1 MAKQPDFQYAG
12 EEIPR
17 LKKGSAEY
25 RQVQRAMLLALEQQG
40 MLTWEERECCMK
52 QLERHKGRR
61 V

>member
-1 MAKQPDFQYAG
+1 MTKQPNFQYAG

-17 LKKGSAEY
+17 LKKGSAAY

-40 MLTWEERECCMK
+40 MLTWEERERCVK